1 MAEDTLD
8 LKGKPWRH
16 VLVVSLCT
24 VAVCVVA
31 CTLLTFVLWFNQA
44 GAFADTPASMP
55 VFTGLLCGGFV
66 GVVFMWVF
74 YTDQPAPSKTGSQ
87 TEIETVMG
95 APAST
100 PAAKPAVRPVRRG
113 RHRWVSVKAPGDELD
128 QDLWAQMDREARRR
142 LRHQL
147 RKRRTRQLAL
157 RIAMAPFAAVGFAI
171 AAVLAAQQWM
181 DVLPDAL
188 VLTLAPVLGVI
199 GAGYFTFSRIRSTVR
214 MWRGDVY
221 VVTGRVQGT
230 ESGETVGEE
239 AAATI
244 ATNYVTAEL
253 SHENIHILLTDG
265 GLAEPETDLTRG
277 DLSARFSR
285 EALGSGV
292 DRPPTYWCVAHA
304 AWAPGSPTATPPCC
318 CASVMAER
326 SRWSVISSSPG
337 CSDATI
343 ARHANVRDV
352 RPNAH
357 RHHPNSQA
365 GSQRRDLHPDAIE
378 PATGP
383 PAAATMAQG
392 CLSSSLE
399 RERLT
404 ARPRPTRRVDRC
416 HPRPGR
422 LPTPQGRESESVGR

>member
-24 VAVCVVA
+24 LAVCVVA
-31 CTLLTFVLWFNQA
+31 CTLLMFVLWFNQA

-66 GVVFMWVF
+66 GVVFIWVL
-74 YTDQPAPSKTGSQ
+74 YTDQPAPTKTGAE

-100 PAAKPAVRPVRRG
+100 PASTPGMPSVRRG

-128 QDLWAQMDREARRR
+128 QDLWARLDREARQR
-142 LRHQL
+142 LRRQL
-147 RKRRTRQLAL
+147 RKRRPRQLAL

-221 VVTGRVQGT
+221 VVTGRVQGI
-230 ESGETVGEE
+230 ESGEIVGEE

-253 SHENIHILLTDG
+253 SHENVQILLTDG
-265 GLAEPETDLTRG
+265 GLAEPKTDLTRG

-292 DRPPTYWCVAHA
+292 DRPAHLLVRCSRSVGSRLADGDATVLLCLGDGRAVALVRDLELTRLQRRNHRKA
-304 AWAPGSPTATPPCC
+304 RERARRTAQRPPPSPQESSGQPEARLAPGRHRARD
-318 CASVMAER
+318 R
-326 SRWSVISSSPG
+326 SAG
-337 CSDATI
+337 GTD
-343 ARHANVRDV
+343 
-352 RPNAH
+352 
-357 RHHPNSQA
+357 A
-365 GSQRRDLHPDAIE
+365 GSGAPQRE
-378 PATGP
+378 P
-383 PAAATMAQG
+383 
-392 CLSSSLE
+392 LSE
-399 RERLT
+399 N
-404 ARPRPTRRVDRC
+404 V
-416 HPRPGR
+416 
-422 LPTPQGRESESVGR
+422 